1 MTDTVTPERRS
12 EIMSRI
18 RPKDMKPEM
27 AVRRLTH
34 GMGYRYRLH
43 RPDLPGKPDLVFPSR
58 RKVVFVHGCFWH
70 RHSQCERARLP
81 KSNRSFWLA
90 KLQRN
95 AERDAEQLQRLA
107 DLGWSVLVL
116 WECEIEDEPATGKR
130 LREFLDT
137 EECASRSWASQEPGP
152 RP

>member
-12 EIMSRI
+12 AIMSRV
-18 RPKDMKPEM
+18 RSKDMKPEM

-43 RPDLPGKPDLVFPSR
+43 RRDLPGTPDLVFPSR

-70 RHSQCERARLP
+70 SHPGCRRAMLP
-81 KSNRSFWLA
+81 KSNRDFWQA

-107 DLGWSVLVL
+107 DQG
-116 WECEIEDEPATGKR
+116 
-130 LREFLDT
+130 
-137 EECASRSWASQEPGP
+137 
-152 RP
+152 